1 MTRQSTTTPTIKF
14 THLQRPI
21 PRDRSLQYG
30 IVRLHPNQGGLPMS
44 IIIVDDNATN
54 QLIIKTILNKAG
66 YTELKFASSAKELFD
81 ILGVY
86 STIVKERNAELIL
99 MDMMMPAIDGLE
111 ACKIL
116 QGDKRFKDIP
126 IIFVTAVGDSNKL
139 AEALD
144 AGASDYVMK
153 PINRME
159 LLARIRSALRLKKE
173 IDWHKERDQRM
184 KNKLELAK
192 QVQLSVLSKAI
203 DDENIAISA
212 VYQPSSELAGDFYG
226 WYRIDKHRYGIILLD
241 MMGHGISASLVC
253 MYISSILRDI
263 ITRMN
268 DMEQAILELNRYMN
282 QLHMEDELINY
293 YFTAIYI
300 VIDTNEKTIEYVNAG
315 HPTGIAFVDDRI
327 ELLEHC
333 CGAIGLF
340 NHLEVHK
347 KIIHYEQEINII
359 LYTDGLT
366 DSLHHRAEVSVEA
379 LLELLDDKK
388 DLEPAAIFGQLLP
401 EWNSPTQKDDICL
414 VKVQSK

>member
-1 MTRQSTTTPTIKF
+1 
-14 THLQRPI
+14 
-21 PRDRSLQYG
+21 
-30 IVRLHPNQGGLPMS
+30 MS

-66 YTELKFASSAKELFD
+66 YTDLKIASSAKELFH
-81 ILGVY
+81 ILGVH
-86 STIVKERNAELIL
+86 STIAREREAELIL
-99 MDMMMPAIDGLE
+99 LDLMMPDIDGIE
-111 ACKIL
+111 ACRTL
-116 QGDKRFKDIP
+116 QQDVRFKDIP
-126 IIFVTAVGDSNKL
+126 IIFVTAVGDSNKM

-153 PINRME
+153 PINKME

-203 DDENIAISA
+203 DDENIKISA

-226 WYRIDKHRYGIILLD
+226 WYRIDKHRYGVILLD

-253 MYISSILRDI
+253 MYISSILRDT
-263 ITRMN
+263 ITRIS
-268 DMEQAILELNRYMN
+268 DMEQVIHELNRYMN
-282 QLHMEDELINY
+282 QLHMKDELINY
-293 YFTAIYI
+293 YFTAIYM
-300 VIDTNEKTIEYVNAG
+300 VVDTKEKTVEYVNAG
-315 HPTGIAFVDDRI
+315 HPTGVVFVDDRI

-340 NHLEVHK
+340 NSLNVNK
-347 KIIHYEQEINII
+347 GLLHYENNMEII

-366 DSLHHRAEVSVEA
+366 DSIADGVEIPMDK
-379 LLELLDDKK
+379 LIELMSKEK
-388 DLEPAAIFGQLLP
+388 DLDPAALVEQIIP
-401 EWNSPTQKDDICL
+401 ENNELNQKDDICL
-414 VKVQSK
+414 VKLIVK